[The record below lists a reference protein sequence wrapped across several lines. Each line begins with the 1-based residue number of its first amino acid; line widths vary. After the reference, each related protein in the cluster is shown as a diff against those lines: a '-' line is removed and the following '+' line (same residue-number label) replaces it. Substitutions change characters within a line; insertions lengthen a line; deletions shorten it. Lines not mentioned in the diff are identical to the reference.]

1 MISIIDYGVG
11 NLGSVKNM
19 LKFLNIES
27 KVINTAEELS
37 HASKIILPGVG
48 SWDNGIE
55 KLTESGLLPVL
66 NQRVL
71 IDKVPVLGI
80 CLGMQILLD
89 SSEEGKLPGLSWIPG
104 IVKKFS
110 FTAEQQAGNKLR
122 IPHMGWNVTYNKK
135 YTALTESSGDEN
147 RYYFVHSY
155 HAEVANKDHE
165 LMTCNYG
172 YEFTCAIHKEN
183 IWGVQFHPEKSHKF
197 GMAIMKSFS
206 EL

>member
-27 KVINTAEELS
+27 KIITTAEELS
-37 HASKIILPGVG
+37 TATKIILPGVG
-48 SWDNGIE
+48 SWDNGVA
-55 KLTESGLLPVL
+55 KLRDSGLVSVL
-66 NQRVL
+66 NERVL
-71 IDKVPVLGI
+71 SDHVPVLGI
-80 CLGMQILLD
+80 CLGMQIILD
-89 SSEEGKLPGLSWIPG
+89 SSEEGELPGLGWIPG
-104 IVKKFS
+104 KVKKFN
-110 FTAEQQAGNKLR
+110 FTSEQQVANKLR
-122 IPHMGWNVTYNKK
+122 IPHMGWNITHNKQ
-135 YTALTESSGDEN
+135 LTELTQNSNDET

-155 HAEVANKDHE
+155 HAEVASNEHA

-172 YEFTCAIHKEN
+172 YEFTCAIHKDN

-197 GMAIMKSFS
+197 GMALMKSFA